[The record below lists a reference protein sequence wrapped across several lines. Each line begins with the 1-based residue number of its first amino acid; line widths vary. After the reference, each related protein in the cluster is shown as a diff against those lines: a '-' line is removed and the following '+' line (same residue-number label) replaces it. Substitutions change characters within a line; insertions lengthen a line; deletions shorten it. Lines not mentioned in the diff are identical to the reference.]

1 MPSSPLSA
9 GRLDNEIAMLRESS
23 SLLSIM
29 TDFAVALLR
38 LKTAEDVLWYTA
50 NEVVGKMG
58 FEDCVIY
65 LWHPELKRLRQFT
78 AYGAKQAR
86 GGPVKNKLSLKLGEG
101 IVGRAAQSRETV
113 VINDL
118 SRDPNYVV
126 DLKKAGSE
134 LAIPIIH
141 SGQLLGVIDSEH
153 SKAHSYTEEH
163 VKILTAVT
171 SMVAAKLAQAQLIAQ
186 LESSISELEYA
197 KKLQGVLFNIAALSY
212 EDDNFFKVYEKI
224 HLLIAELLCAKSFF
238 VAVYD
243 PENRRIEFPYFVDER
258 HPELAADTGPV
269 DHEMR
274 GMSAWV
280 IFNNRPLLVRHD
292 DIIARSQRGD
302 FDLLG
307 TVAQSWLGVPIHV
320 GDDLKAAIVVQSYSP
335 KVAYSDKDLE
345 LLSFV
350 AAHIA
355 NLLTQKIA
363 DKKLQHLALHDPL
376 TDLANR
382 VLFIDRV
389 SCALRRNDYQDR
401 CLCAVLYMDVD
412 LFKSVN
418 DRYGHTIGDALL
430 IQFAH
435 LLERQVNEYD
445 TVARL
450 GGDEFAVFLEAIPH
464 QDVAIQLAKRIIKA
478 LHKVLQAEGVSILCS
493 TSIGIAFAYNGGMT
507 ATEIIRQS
515 DVAMYQAKEAGRG
528 RLQIYDPL
536 LDRANVRGLEL
547 GDDIL
552 TALTTHQFEL
562 HYQPVLR
569 ISNETVL
576 GFEALIRW
584 QHPVRSWIPPNE
596 FIDYAEKHRLIEKID
611 QYVLRAAMQQ
621 MSRWREELGVVPPVS
636 VNISGRHFASHEFVE
651 LVLTLLAEF
660 QLPPYALGIEIT
672 ETAVIDQFSI
682 AQNNIHV
689 LRQHQVRI
697 LLDDFGTG
705 YSSLN
710 YLHQLTIDVIKI
722 DRAFVKGSRG
732 SKQENPIINSIVA
745 LANAM
750 GLTVI
755 AEGVENKEEL
765 QVLRDAACDS
775 CQGFYY
781 SKALPAPQAIAF
793 FMKHSAAPVGK
804 EK

>member
-1 MPSSPLSA
+1 MPSKPLPIDSPE
-9 GRLDNEIAMLRESS
+9 NEIALLRESH
-23 SLLSIM
+23 SLLSVI

-38 LKTAEDVLWYTA
+38 LKTANEVLWYTA

-65 LWHPELKRLRQFT
+65 LWHPELKRLRQYT
-78 AYGAKQAR
+78 AFGHKQTQV
-86 GGPVKNKLSLKLGEG
+86 GQIKNKLSLRLGEG
-101 IVGRAAQSRETV
+101 VVGKAAQMRDTI
-113 VINDL
+113 VIDDL
-118 SRDPNYVV
+118 SREPNYVL

-141 SGQLLGVIDSEH
+141 SGQLFGVIDSENAKTH
-153 SKAHSYTEEH
+153 FYTEKH

-171 SMVAAKLAQAQLIAQ
+171 SMVAAKLAQTALIEQ
-186 LESSISELEYA
+186 LESSIGELEYA
-197 KKLQGVLFNIAALSY
+197 KKLQSVLFNIAALSY
-212 EDDNFFKVYEKI
+212 VDGNFFKVYEKI
-224 HLLIAELLCAKSFF
+224 HHLIGELLCAKSFF

-269 DHEMR
+269 DQEMR

-280 IFNNRPLLVRHD
+280 IFNNRALLVNHD
-292 DIIARSQRGD
+292 EIIARSQRGD

-307 TVAQSWLGVPIHV
+307 TVAQTWLGVPIHV
-320 GDDLKAAIVVQSYSP
+320 GDDLKAAIVVQSYSLQ
-335 KVAYSDKDLE
+335 VSYNEKDRE

-376 TDLANR
+376 TGLANR

-412 LFKSVN
+412 LFKTVN

-430 IQFAH
+430 IQFSQ
-435 LLERQVNEYD
+435 LLNQQVNDYD

-464 QDVAIQLAKRIIKA
+464 QDVAIQLAKRIIQA
-478 LHKVLQAEGVSILCS
+478 LQRQLQAEGVSILCS
-493 TSIGIAFAYNGGMT
+493 TSIGVAFAFNGGMT

-515 DVAMYQAKEAGRG
+515 DAAMYQAKEAGRG
-528 RLQIYDPL
+528 RLQVYDPL
-536 LDRANVRGLEL
+536 LDRANVRDLEL

-552 TALTTHQFEL
+552 KALETSQFVL

-569 ISNETVL
+569 IENETAL

-584 QHPVRSWIPPNE
+584 PHPIRSWVPPNE

-611 QYVLRAAMQQ
+611 QFVLRTAMRQMQQ
-621 MSRWREELGVVPPVS
+621 WREEAGVVPPVS

-651 LVLTLLAEF
+651 MVLALLNEY

-682 AQNNIHV
+682 AQNNIHI

-722 DRAFVKGSRG
+722 DRTFVKGSRG
-732 SKQENPIINSIVA
+732 TKQDNPIINSIVA

-750 GLTVI
+750 GLSVI
-755 AEGVENKEEL
+755 AEGVENQEEL

-781 SKALPAPQAIAF
+781 SKALPAPEALAF
-793 FMKHSAAPVGK
+793 FLKHRGRS
-804 EK
+804 